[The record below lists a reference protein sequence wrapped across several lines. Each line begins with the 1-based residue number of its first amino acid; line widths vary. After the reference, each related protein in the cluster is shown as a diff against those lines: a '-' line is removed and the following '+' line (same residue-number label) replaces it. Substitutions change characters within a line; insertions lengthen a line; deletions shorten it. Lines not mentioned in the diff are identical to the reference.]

1 MVRAFHPDATACE
14 LLEGGGATAM
24 TAIGPG
30 LFEVRVPG
38 RDPRAPYRLRFHF
51 GTATLER
58 DDPYRFLP
66 TVGDVDLHLF
76 HEGTHRKLW
85 EVLGAHARTIDGVAG
100 TSFSVWAPNA
110 RRVSVV
116 GDFTGWDGRH
126 LPMRR
131 VGSSGVFELFVPGV
145 GEGDVYKFEIKTREG
160 WIRLKTD
167 PMARAME
174 HPPKTASRV
183 NASAYAW
190 GDARW
195 MADRRKIEPGTMPFS
210 AYEVH
215 LGSWARVA
223 EDGNRPLTYREIAPK
238 LVDHV
243 TRYGFTHVELM
254 PVAEYPFDGSWG
266 YQVSGYYAPTS
277 RYGTPDDFRFF
288 VNHCHQ
294 AGLGVIVDWVPA
306 HFPRD
311 DFALR
316 RFDGTALYEHDDP
329 RLGEH
334 PDWGTL
340 IFNLARP
347 EVSGFLIA
355 NALYWLNELH
365 VDGLRVDAV
374 ASMLY
379 LDYSRDEGA
388 WIPNRYGGR
397 ENLDAIAF
405 FRRLHAV
412 LAEDAPGAITIAEES
427 TSWPRVTHPA
437 GEGGLGFSYKWNM
450 GWMHDTLEYFKTD
463 PIGRFHVH
471 DKITFAMIYEHSERF
486 VNALS
491 HDEVVHMKG
500 SLLNKMPGDFAS
512 KLANL
517 RVLFS
522 YMGTRPGGKL
532 LFMGSELAPWSEW
545 SETRS
550 LDWHLAKE
558 PGHRGVGRLLEDLG
572 RIYREHSCLWR
583 RDHELEGF
591 SWIDCQDRKNSVLAY
606 QRRDGEQ
613 HVVVVLNLTPV
624 SHELYRI
631 GAPAPGTYRLLLDSG
646 SDRYDG
652 GRPPVRDTMQTET
665 EPMHGFPQ
673 SLALTLPGLTALVY
687 AYNPVDVGP

>member
-1 MVRAFHPDATACE
+1 MRAYHPDATACE
-14 LLEGGGATAM
+14 IVEGTARHPM
-24 TAIGPG
+24 TALAPG
-30 LFEVRVPG
+30 LFEHLYPG
-38 RDPRAPYRLRFHF
+38 RDPRTPYRLRFHF
-51 GTATLER
+51 PGATFER
-58 DDPYRFLP
+58 EDPYRFLP
-66 TVGDVDLHLF
+66 TVGDIDLHLF
-76 HEGTHRKLW
+76 HEGTHRRLW
-85 EVLGAHARTIDGVAG
+85 EVLGAHERSVAGVVG

-116 GDFTGWDGRH
+116 GDFTGWDGRL

-131 VGSSGVFELFVPGV
+131 VGVSGVFELFVPGV
-145 GEGDVYKFEIKTREG
+145 AAGAVYKFEIKTREG

-174 HPPKTASRV
+174 RPPLTASRV
-183 NASAYAW
+183 TTSSHVW
-190 GDARW
+190 GDDAWMEARRGAT
-195 MADRRKIEPGTMPFS
+195 ADPAPFS

-215 LGSWARVA
+215 LGSW
-223 EDGNRPLTYREIAPK
+223 RPGLGYREIAPK
-238 LVDHV
+238 LVEHV
-243 TRYGFTHVELM
+243 KRFGFTHVELM

-277 RYGTPDDFRFF
+277 RYGTPDDFRYF
-288 VNHCHQ
+288 VDYCHRH
-294 AGLGVIVDWVPA
+294 GIGVVVDWVPA

-340 IFNLARP
+340 IFNLGRP

-355 NALYWLNELH
+355 NALYWVNDLH

-388 WIPNRYGGR
+388 WIPNKYGGR
-397 ENLDAIAF
+397 ENLDAIEF
-405 FRRLHAV
+405 FKRLHGV
-412 LAEDAPGAITIAEES
+412 LAEEAPGAFTIAEES

-437 GEGGLGFSYKWNM
+437 REGGLGFTFKWNM

-463 PIGRFHVH
+463 PIGRLHVH

-517 RVLFS
+517 RALLA
-522 YMGTRPGGKL
+522 YMWTRPGGKL

-545 SETRS
+545 TETRGLEWNLS
-550 LDWHLAKE
+550 DA
-558 PGHRGVGRLLEDLG
+558 PGHRGVGKLLEDLG
-572 RIYREHSCLWR
+572 RLHAGHPCLWK
-583 RDHELEGF
+583 RDHEPEGF
-591 SWIDCQDRKNSVLAY
+591 TWIDCSDRKNSVLAY
-606 QRRDGEQ
+606 QRRDGNA
-613 HVVVVLNLTPV
+613 HAVVVLNLTPLA
-624 SHELYRI
+624 HEGYRI
-631 GAPAPGTYRLLLDSG
+631 GAPAAGRYRLVLDTTSVH
-646 SDRYDG
+646 YDG
-652 GRPPVRDTMQTET
+652 EGPGLDAEIATDP
-665 EPMHGFPQ
+665 EPMHGHPQ
-673 SLALTLPGLTALVY
+673 SLSLRLPGLSALVY
-687 AYNPVDVGP
+687 VPAD